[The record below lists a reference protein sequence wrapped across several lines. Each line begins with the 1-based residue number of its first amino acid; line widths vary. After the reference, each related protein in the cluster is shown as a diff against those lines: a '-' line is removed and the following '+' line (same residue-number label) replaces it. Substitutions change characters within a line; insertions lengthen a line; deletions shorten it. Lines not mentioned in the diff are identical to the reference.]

1 MRACVQSNPRKARES
16 GVGTKSEQQ
25 EVRRVDLLLEL
36 ERLVHVAVLG
46 ADARAPASSARS
58 TRLLKHFVVLALP
71 SPSAD
76 EPAALVRRA
85 FRLTLSVPSL
95 AQLKPSII
103 VRFCSLYSTL
113 LYFLIIASVLYQCTF
128 TCSVL
133 VKRTIQSTCKYS
145 TLLKGYNLCKLR
157 VCCRL

>member
-58 TRLLKHFVVLALP
+58 TRLLKHFVVFALP

-76 EPAALVRRA
+76 EQAALVRRA
-85 FRLTLSVPSL
+85 FRLTLPVPSL
-95 AQLKPSII
+95 AQLKPSIL
-103 VRFCSLYSTL
+103 VRFCQTLLYSTL
-113 LYFLIIASVLYQCTF
+113 LSDDRFSVVQSTF

-133 VKRTIQSTCKYS
+133 RFSGAISKLTTHCTCKYS
-145 TLLKGYNLCKLR
+145 TVL
-157 VCCRL
+157 

>member
-16 GVGTKSEQQ
+16 GAGAKSEQQ

-58 TRLLKHFVVLALP
+58 TRMLKHFVVFALP

-76 EPAALVRRA
+76 EQAAVVRRA
-85 FRLTLSVPSL
+85 FRLTLPVPSL
-95 AQLKPSII
+95 AQLKPSIF
-103 VRFCSLYSTL
+103 VSFCPLYSTL
-113 LYFLIIASVLYQCTF
+113 LYSLMIASVLYKYF
-128 TCSVL
+128 TCSFL
-133 VKRTIQSTCKYS
+133 GLSGAIGKLTTHYCKYL
-145 TLLKGYNLCKLR
+145 TLL
-157 VCCRL
+157 